1 METSALYQTKRST
14 LRIRDGFD
22 AFDTLKIESAVYGTH
37 RYENWRRQRGTGH
50 PNVTQLKSMLAEERA
65 GNG

>member
-1 METSALYQTKRST
+1 METRTLYQTKRGT
-14 LRIRDGFD
+14 LRIWDGFD
-22 AFDTLKIESAVYGTH
+22 MFDTFKIVSAVYGTR
-37 RYENWRRQRGTGH
+37 RYETWRRQRGTGH